1 MTTPAIEVSG
11 LYKSFG
17 ATPVLE
23 DVHLTCE
30 EGELLGVIGPNGGGK
45 TVLLKIIL
53 GLLSPDRGTVHV
65 LGQSPEKAR
74 GLVGYVPQ
82 HAGFDSAFPISVRDV
97 VLTGRQ
103 IGGRLL
109 RRYDDR
115 DKELASE
122 ALGKVDMLEY
132 ETRQIGKLS
141 GGQLQRVL
149 IARALVTQPRLLLLD
164 EPTANLDPSG
174 GHSLYELLAKLVK
187 DLTVVLVSH
196 DIGVISGYVTSTACV
211 NRRLLQHAGPEPPRD
226 FVEKTYNCPVHF
238 IPPRPSEGKTDH
250 SHDEEEA

>member
-1 MTTPAIEVSG
+1 MTTPAIEVTG
-11 LYKSFG
+11 LNKSFG
-17 ATPVLE
+17 ATPALE
-23 DVHLTCE
+23 DVHLTCD

-45 TVLLKIIL
+45 TVLLRIIL
-53 GLLSPDRGTVHV
+53 GLIAPDSGMVRVF
-65 LGQSPEKAR
+65 GQSPEKAR

-82 HAGFDSAFPISVRDV
+82 HAGFDHEFPINVRDV

-109 RRYDDR
+109 RRYENRDR
-115 DKELASE
+115 ELASQ

-132 ETRQIGKLS
+132 EARQIGKLS

-187 DLTVVLVSH
+187 ELTVVIVSH

-226 FVEKTYNCPVHF
+226 MVEKTYNCPVHF
-238 IPPRPSEGKTDH
+238 IPPRSSDCGADH
-250 SHDEEEA
+250 SHGEEEA